1 MDDHTREFT
10 KGKLMIKQI
19 RVRFQALL
27 WMSIVLL
34 LAGVPV
40 WAKQGPAGS
49 HTYRVQLPYEP
60 PPQPEYPPG
69 KKATPAPETLTPQ
82 DQERLESLIPLLEG
96 RQEFW
101 AMGEFVHYGKHS
113 VPYLVEALKMP
124 GSRVRFN
131 AVETLSMIDDPS
143 GIPGLLDVA
152 MNSNEEPRIRSHA
165 LRVATRLDPNQV
177 LPALEV
183 MVKDPNSTIRNTA
196 VFESRYV
203 HRKEV
208 LPIIISAIPD
218 PEQYVSITARDTF
231 WILTRFS
238 GAIHDWEAS
247 TPEDRK
253 EWVKEWWAWWEEH
266 KDQLDGT
273 LPSTEPPS
281 PPANLNVS

>member
-1 MDDHTREFT
+1 MRELT
-10 KGKLMIKQI
+10 KGNFMTQRIII
-19 RVRFQALL
+19 RSQALF
-27 WMSIVLL
+27 WIVAAFLL
-34 LAGVPV
+34 TGVPV
-40 WAKQGPAGS
+40 WAELGS
-49 HTYRVQLPYEP
+49 ENRGAQLAQLPYEP
-60 PPQPEYPPG
+60 PAQPEYPPSEEP
-69 KKATPAPETLTPQ
+69 TPAPETLSPE
-82 DQERLESLIPLLEG
+82 DQARLESLIPLLDG

-113 VPYLVEALKMP
+113 IPYLVKALKMP
-124 GSRVRFN
+124 GPRVRFN
-131 AVETLSMIDDPS
+131 AVETLSMIKEPS
-143 GIPGLLDVA
+143 GVPGLLEVA
-152 MNSNEEPRIRSHA
+152 MNAEEESRIRNHA

-177 LPALEV
+177 IPALEV

-218 PEQYVSITARDTF
+218 SEQYVSITARDSF

-238 GAIHDWEAS
+238 GSIHDWEVS

-266 KDQLDGT
+266 KEQFGER
-273 LPSTEPPS
+273 PGSVEPPR
-281 PPANLNVS
+281 PPDKLNVG